1 MQPLRPPVR
10 CWGMR
15 PVRRLPLFV
24 ILTATL
30 SVALAAGAS
39 AATPFTFDRASPGYA
54 AGLAV
59 DPGGTAFLATSET
72 AGTEGVKAI
81 RIAAR
86 RPDGTVTVV
95 RRIAAPRGRTF
106 FEPRVAVARGV
117 ATVVWTRQH

>member
-1 MQPLRPPVR
+1 
-10 CWGMR
+10 MR
-15 PVRRLPLFV
+15 PVRRLPLLV
-24 ILTATL
+24 ILTAATL
-30 SVALAAGAS
+30 SVAPAAGA
-39 AATPFTFDRASPGYA
+39 AAPPPFTFDRASSGYGA
-54 AGLAV
+54 ALAV